1 MYFSKKITVVWLMV
15 ALLVTI
21 VAGYAIAGEK
31 TKIVDYEGI
40 EVKVNRPV
48 QRIVCINSSLNELL
62 IVLGAGDR
70 IIGKDKGSNFTII
83 KDIPIIA
90 SSSYRPQI
98 EAVLE
103 LEPDLIIADTMLQ
116 DDARKKFESFGV
128 PVIVENSSDP
138 NRLYQIIRNLG
149 SVVDNVEKGEKLI
162 SFLTYYNNLIKQR
175 LSNLK
180 EPERT
185 RVYWEWR
192 KPYKTANKDANF
204 GKRISLTGGINIAH
218 DLEVKYPVVSSEYV
232 WEKDPEVIIRMSSRG
247 DSLTDMKDTWNE
259 LMTRTGLKGTTAV
272 KNNNVHVISTSI
284 HIGVRSLIGNL
295 YYAKWLHP
303 DLFSDISP
311 EQIHKELIKKFYRPH
326 SNVESANCVYPF

>member
-1 MYFSKKITVVWLMV
+1 MYFSKRITVMCLMIV
-15 ALLVTI
+15 LLVSI

-31 TKIVDYEGI
+31 IKIVDYEGV
-40 EVKVNRPV
+40 EVEVNRPV

-70 IIGKDKGSNFTII
+70 IVGKDKRSDFTIV
-83 KDIPIIA
+83 KDVPIIA

-103 LEPDLIIADTMLQ
+103 LEPDLILADTMLQ

-138 NRLYQIIRNLG
+138 DRLYQLIRNLAL
-149 SVVDNVEKGEKLI
+149 VADNVEKGEELI

-180 EPERT
+180 ESERT

-192 KPYKTANKDANF
+192 KPYKTANKDANY
-204 GKRISLTGGINIAH
+204 GKRIGLTGGINIAH
-218 DLEVKYPVVSSEYV
+218 DLEAKYPVVSNEYV
-232 WEKDPEVIIRMSSRG
+232 WEKDPEVIIRLNGRG
-247 DSLTDMKDTWNE
+247 DSLTDMKDTRNE
-259 LMTRTGLKGTTAV
+259 LMTRTGLKETTAV
-272 KNNNVHVISTSI
+272 KNNNVHIVSSSI
-284 HIGVRSLIGNL
+284 HIGLRSIIGNL

-303 DLFSDISP
+303 DLFEDVNP
-311 EQIHKELIKKFYRPH
+311 EQIHKELIKKFYGSH